1 MQSSFSN
8 LFHLISLLFLG
19 SAYTHAQIPLSNL
32 QCWLK
37 ADVGISV
44 ADSTPIDTWLDQSG
58 NNYHAT
64 ASGAFRPTLRNDFL
78 NQLPAVQF
86 DGTNMMTLPLM
97 DLSNTDKIE
106 LVVLYRT
113 TGVIGAGSTAVVFEN
128 SPNMNLSTT
137 GFGFFDKDRS
147 GVYDPNGAVVGFV
160 GDMGSGSYE
169 STSSADSFLIA
180 NIIIDKSLPADE
192 AIILFCGDTIP
203 GDAYGGNADNTNNF
217 GINESF
223 IGARSGGLFGFTG
236 EIAEI
241 LLYSQKLDSVA
252 RDSVWTYLADK
263 YLVCSSLQTSIDL
276 YPTPIASQITVFP
289 NPTHHNI
296 QIVVEAQT
304 FINVYDIYGKL
315 LLSKS
320 LFPGNNELNLSDLK
334 AGVYLITDNKSWN
347 YKLVKTQ

>member
-1 MQSSFSN
+1 MRVGFLN
-8 LFHLISLLFLG
+8 LFNLISFLFLA
-19 SAYTHAQIPLSNL
+19 STPTDAQVPLSEL

-37 ADVGISV
+37 ADAGISV

-58 NNYHAT
+58 NNSHAT
-64 ASGAFRPTLRNDFL
+64 ASGAARPTLRNNFL

-86 DGTNMMTLPLM
+86 DGANMMTLPLI

-106 LVVLYRT
+106 LIVLYRT
-113 TGVIGAGSTAVVFEN
+113 TGVIGAGGTAVVFEN
-128 SPNMNLSTT
+128 SPNMNFSST
-137 GFGFFDKDRS
+137 GFGLFDKDRS

-180 NIIIDKSLPADE
+180 NVVIDKNLPANE
-192 AIILFCGDTIP
+192 AVILFCGDTIP

-217 GINESF
+217 GTNESF

-241 LLYSQKLDSVA
+241 LLYSKKLDSTE

-263 YLVCSSLQTSIDL
+263 YLVCNSLQTSVDL
-276 YPTPIASQITVFP
+276 YPTPTASKISVFP
-289 NPTHHNI
+289 NPTPHKI
-296 QIVVEAQT
+296 QIVVEDQT
-304 FINVYDIYGKL
+304 FINLYDIYGKL

-320 LFPGNNELNLSDLK
+320 LLPGNNELNLSDLK
-334 AGVYLITDNKSWN
+334 AGVYLITDNKTWN
-347 YKLVKTQ
+347 YKLVKL